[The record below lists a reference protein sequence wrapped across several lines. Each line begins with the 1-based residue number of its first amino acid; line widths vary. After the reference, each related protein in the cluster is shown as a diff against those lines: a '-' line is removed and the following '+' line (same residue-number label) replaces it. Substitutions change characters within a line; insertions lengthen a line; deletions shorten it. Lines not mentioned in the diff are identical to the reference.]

1 MTVEGDRAE
10 EATLL
15 KRPILW
21 FIGRQPIIPHWA
33 SFQQPRQTRSSTRPM
48 PSRY

>member
-15 KRPILW
+15 KRLSWFSQIHAHVPLFLW
-21 FIGRQPIIPHWA
+21 FETHFMVHW
-33 SFQQPRQTRSSTRPM
+33 QTADYTPLG
-48 PSRY
+48 